1 MKKKNPRDN
10 KGKKIA
16 QQPNTFVPQHLLSSI
31 REQKIISCTED
42 IQDVGL
48 KYIPFAQPF
57 EIPPEWIIKSEEEI
71 NDELLPE
78 EYKHQQQDI
87 NQKTIEKFPEKK
99 VSNKIEKKK
108 EKDSKGNISK
118 KDKEKEKQETIESKE
133 DGVKEDDES
142 KEPEIIIQSYND
154 SMHDELISNLPL
166 SFLKIT
172 KNNFVWLRPED
183 YVINEILDK
192 EIKRL
197 YPKKKYIQMREDIK
211 QTYKTQKELNKLKE
225 GEDNNYSDEEN
236 VDAFM
241 NDDSETLKKTIY
253 KDFYKYLENKP
264 KIKVVN
270 FSERDETEEE
280 YQKRIID
287 TIEKQKEALAKFK
300 YSKGKNEKKPVVQKP
315 EEIQRI
321 KINELEPSNIDVKQ
335 IVDKEKICKTFKEK
349 NEFRINYSFISWLSS
364 IYQFILDL
372 NIHDC
377 ITLKPIFSNIYPQH
391 NGSPIYNPNGHYA
404 IKLYFMGKPRRI
416 DIDDRMPCN
425 TNGEFIF
432 PRCEDLGELW
442 PALLTKALIKLS
454 IYKVKHPFYS
464 NYEENVDTS
473 YIYALTG
480 YHTQKLQNIEKESDI
495 QNLLDTNLNDD
506 NYLNKKKYILCLN
519 LLQNKKEK
527 EIKEKYYEDIIQTYL
542 HLKNYAERESNKFK
556 NIIIKEE
563 GIIEEDEENS
573 KGNENKNIKNQL
585 SRYSNNNLNINNVNN
600 RLKKNS
606 SIDLKK
612 NDIFKYKFGGQTEE
626 TPKKSFGNFTPFK
639 FGIGERSNFRF
650 ILGKENI
657 TESYWKSRDI
667 KQRVG
672 KRQKTIS
679 LKGKLFIDNKIE
691 IIYNF
696 AYSINDFFS
705 NGNFN
710 MNRLKALDF
719 EDLKRNLKANNV
731 VFKQLSQMEKR
742 EYIKQRK
749 ILKAKQLDIKNKRIE
764 ELQNE
769 GKPFLIIKIK
779 NDSNGLYKINSVLM
793 YTEDEIYMAKKCIL
807 NNWKYPPPD
816 FFTKHFKKYDELL
829 NAEEE
834 EKKIN
839 ENLKNNEKKSKKS
852 KISAFDWTR
861 ENYIQ
866 LIGGDLS
873 KFEKSEENDI
883 KDPILKTSGGSWM
896 SFSDF
901 IYLFNTF
908 LILHNPNNLFTGGKI
923 SVDNN
928 WLDYK
933 IDCYEPLDDFMVLK
947 LNNEEIENKEK
958 TYVAFIIFEP
968 NSDKTLKAKD
978 KINNYIILDIVDEN
992 QNTIYKNITMNRFY
1006 STHIVENLSG
1016 NLKYYIIVRGGIYQF
1031 GFYLELFSE
1040 GHKIENMT
1048 YQNYLC
1054 QALDYKYANFKIE
1067 HPIIGNEE
1075 FYLLTR
1081 LHVSPNNINEDGNS
1095 GNSQINQTE
1104 GKLGDLTILFNIKY
1118 PIKHLKQFI
1127 KLFIQKEENNNK
1139 YNKGKEIFINEQI
1152 HLKEGNY
1159 LIAIYFKNLT
1169 TSLKENVCDID
1180 VVYSNKNYNIEQI
1193 DNIDYYEIGDE
1204 YKPNRYNV
1212 VFKEK
1217 IYTCDTIYASLNI
1230 QLKKKEKDQNNNN
1243 IENKI
1248 KMVFLLYQLTD
1259 KDNTEIPLIEKKY
1272 AHGLRGNLIHKFES
1286 YNSLIIPNIKFK
1298 GGLIIPENKRGGKA
1312 QQASPQSEQQFYPYL
1327 LICYIDEDSFDI
1339 TLNNNT
1345 NTNNNSNTNSEK
1357 KLLWKIRV
1365 FSSDNLCFIPDL
1377 SKEENEKFLKN
1388 GWEEKEPGRAA
1399 LAKTSRKRY
1408 ILEKIRI
1415 KGGELNN
1422 EDLLLLNNQRIRKTT
1437 KLKEESQELQKQM
1450 KNKRPNQ
1457 RIQINSK
1464 KTEEKEKKEETKE
1477 IILNYNKALPRD
1489 IHHQSTYIK
1498 NYLKYAY
1505 KDRTYHI
1512 NTIEDQYLK
1521 VINNEMIQTEKTKNI
1536 SESMENYNKIIKTE
1550 MTSTFYK
1557 TQQPKDEM
1565 FSTFYKLDIST
1576 RSNETDKLRQLMKSR
1591 ESLKNQFQDKINAK
1605 NSVNDVLK
1613 NYIVN
1618 SYDFN
1623 YMFQIYKDTVD
1634 ILGNDY
1640 EDEIKLF
1647 KLLSN
1652 KKEEEIKNQLKKFTA
1667 KDKNNITKLIE
1678 EIEFNQLII
1687 SEEIM
1692 TKLREFIK

>member
-1 MKKKNPRDN
+1 MKKKNPKDN

-16 QQPNTFVPQHLLSSI
+16 QAPNTFVPQNLLNSI
-31 REQKIISCTED
+31 REQKLISCQED
-42 IQDVGL
+42 IQDTIL

-57 EIPPEWIIKSEEEI
+57 EIPPEWITKSEEEF
-71 NDELLPE
+71 NEELLPE
-78 EYKHQQQDI
+78 EYRQQLQEL
-87 NQKTIEKFPEKK
+87 NQKTIEKTTIEKK
-99 VSNKIEKKK
+99 STKIEKKK
-108 EKDSKGNISK
+108 EKDSKANTLK
-118 KDKEKEKQETIESKE
+118 KDVKDKENKDTIEAKEENNNLKE
-133 DGVKEDDES
+133 DEEI
-142 KEPEIIIQSYND
+142 KEPEIIIPSYND
-154 SMHDELISNLPL
+154 SMHDELINNLPL
-166 SFLKIT
+166 SFLKLT
-172 KNNFVWLRPED
+172 RNDFVWLRPED

-211 QTYKTQKELNKLKE
+211 QTYKTQKELNKLRE
-225 GEDNNYSDEEN
+225 GEENKNYSDEEN

-264 KIKVVN
+264 KIKVVK
-270 FSERDETEEE
+270 FSERDEKEEE
-280 YQKRIID
+280 YQKRIVD

-300 YSKGKNEKKPVVQKP
+300 LSKGKNEKKPVVQKP

-321 KINELEPSNIDVKQ
+321 KIYELEPSNIDVKQ
-335 IVDKEKICKTFKEK
+335 IVDKEKLCKTFKEK
-349 NEFRINYSFISWLSS
+349 NDFRINYSFISWLSS

-372 NIHDC
+372 NINDC
-377 ITLKPIFSNIYPQH
+377 ITLKTIFNNIYPQQ

-425 TNGEFIF
+425 INGEFIF
-432 PRCEDLGELW
+432 PRCEDLSELW
-442 PALLTKALIKLS
+442 PALLTKALIKLN

-464 NYEENVDTS
+464 KFEENVDTS

-480 YHTQKLQNIEKESDI
+480 YHTQILQNINQESEI
-495 QNLLDTNLNDD
+495 QNLLYTNLNDD

-519 LLQNKKEK
+519 LFYQKKENEKKEK
-527 EIKEKYYEDIIQTYL
+527 FYEDIIESYKSSRM
-542 HLKNYAERESNKFK
+542 HYIERDSNKFK
-556 NIIIKEE
+556 NNLIKEE
-563 GIIEEDEENS
+563 GIIEEDEENTKS
-573 KGNENKNIKNQL
+573 GEKQI
-585 SRYSNNNLNINNVNN
+585 NINKPKIGS
-600 RLKKNS
+600 LKKS
-606 SIDLKK
+606 VSIDKK
-612 NDIFKYKFGGQTEE
+612 NDMFKYKNLIESKVPEDIQ
-626 TPKKSFGNFTPFK
+626 KKNTVNFSPFK
-639 FGIGERSNFRF
+639 FGSGDKINNFKF
-650 ILGKENI
+650 FLGKENI
-657 TESYWKSRDI
+657 TESYWRSRDV

-705 NGNFN
+705 NGTFN

-731 VFKQLSQMEKR
+731 VFKQLSQVEKR

-779 NDSNGLYKINSVLM
+779 NDSFGLYKINSVLM
-793 YTEDEIYMAKKCIL
+793 YTEEEIYMAKKCIL
-807 NNWKYPPPD
+807 NDWKYPPPD
-816 FFTKHFKKYDELL
+816 FFSKHFKKYDELKS
-829 NAEEE
+829 AEEE
-834 EKKIN
+834 EKKAN
-839 ENLKNNEKKSKKS
+839 ENIKNNTKKIKKT

-861 ENYIQ
+861 ENYVQ

-883 KDPILKTSGGSWM
+883 KDPILKTSGGNWM

-901 IYLFNTF
+901 IFLFNTF
-908 LILHNPNNLFTGGKI
+908 LILHNPNTLFTGGKI
-923 SVDNN
+923 SIDNN

-933 IDCYEPLDDFMVLK
+933 IDCFEPLDDFMVLK
-947 LNNEEIENKEK
+947 LNNEEIENKER

-968 NSDKTLKAKD
+968 NNDKTLKGKD
-978 KINNYIILDIVDEN
+978 KINNYIILDIVDEKN
-992 QNTIYKNITMNRFY
+992 NIIYKNITMNRFY

-1031 GFYLELFSE
+1031 GFYLEFYSE

-1054 QALDYKYANFKIE
+1054 QSLDYKFANFKIE
-1067 HPIIGNEE
+1067 HPVLANEE

-1081 LHVSPNNINEDGNS
+1081 LHIIPSTNEDG
-1095 GNSQINQTE
+1095 SQIE
-1104 GKLGDLTILFNIKY
+1104 GKLGDLNIVFNIKY
-1118 PIKHLKQFI
+1118 PIKHLKKFI
-1127 KLFIQKEENNNK
+1127 KLFIQKEENDNNK

-1169 TSLKENVCDID
+1169 SSLKENVCDID

-1193 DNIDYYEIGDE
+1193 DNIDFYEISDE

-1217 IYTCDTIYASLNI
+1217 IYSCDTIYSSLNI
-1230 QLKKKEKDQNNNN
+1230 QLKQKENQDN
-1243 IENKI
+1243 IDNIDDKI
-1248 KMVFLLYQLTD
+1248 KLIFLLYQLTD
-1259 KDNTEIPLIEKKY
+1259 KENTEVPFIEKKFT
-1272 AHGLRGNLIHKFES
+1272 HGLRGNLIQKFES

-1298 GGLIIPENKRGGKA
+1298 GGLIIPENKKGGNK
-1312 QQASPQSEQQFYPYL
+1312 QQQPPQSEPQFYPYL
-1327 LICYIDEDSFDI
+1327 LICYIDDSFDF
-1339 TLNNNT
+1339 
-1345 NTNNNSNTNSEK
+1345 NNSLSSKN
-1357 KLLWKIRV
+1357 KLIWTIRV

-1377 SKEENEKFLKN
+1377 SKEENEKLLKN

-1399 LAKTSRKRY
+1399 LAKVSRKRY

-1422 EDLLLLNNQRIRKTT
+1422 EDLLLLNNQRARKNT
-1437 KLKEESQELQKQM
+1437 KPKEESQEQLQKQF
-1450 KNKRPNQ
+1450 KAKKTNN

-1464 KTEEKEKKEETKE
+1464 KVEDKEKKEETKE
-1477 IILNYNKALPRD
+1477 IILNFNKALPRD
-1489 IHHQSTYIK
+1489 IHHQSSYIK

-1505 KDRTYHI
+1505 KDRTRQI

-1521 VINNEMIQTEKTKNI
+1521 VINNEKIQTEKSKNI
-1536 SESMENYNKIIKTE
+1536 SESLELYNKIIKTE
-1550 MTSTFYK
+1550 MNSTFYK
-1557 TQQPKDEM
+1557 TQPPKDEM

-1576 RSNETDKLRQLMKSR
+1576 RSNETDRLRELMKSR
-1591 ESLKNQFQDKINAK
+1591 DSLKNQFQDKINAK
-1605 NSVNDVLK
+1605 NNVSDILK
-1613 NYIVN
+1613 NYIIN
-1618 SYDFN
+1618 GYDYT
-1623 YMFQIYKDTVD
+1623 YMLQIYKETVD
-1634 ILGNDY
+1634 ILGKDY
-1640 EDEIKLF
+1640 DDEIKLF
-1647 KLLSN
+1647 KLLSS

-1687 SEEIM
+1687 SEDIM
-1692 TKLREFIK
+1692 AKLREFIK

>member
-10 KGKKIA
+10 KGKKIP
-16 QQPNTFVPQHLLSSI
+16 QQPNTFVPQHLLNSI

-42 IQDVGL
+42 VQDAWI

-57 EIPPEWIIKSEEEI
+57 EIPPEWIAKSEEEL
-71 NDELLPE
+71 NEELLPE
-78 EYKHQQQDI
+78 EYKQQQQEM
-87 NQKTIEKFPEKK
+87 NQRTIEKSPEKK
-99 VSNKIEKKK
+99 SSNKIEKKK
-108 EKDSKGNISK
+108 EKDLKASMGK
-118 KDKEKEKQETIESKE
+118 KDGKEKQDTIEAKE
-133 DGVKEDDES
+133 DTNNGKEDEDI
-142 KEPEIIIQSYND
+142 KEPEIVIQSYND
-154 SMHDELISNLPL
+154 SMHEEIIANLPL

-225 GEDNNYSDEEN
+225 GEENNNYSDEEN

-264 KIKVVN
+264 KIKVVK
-270 FSERDETEEE
+270 FVERDETEEE

-315 EEIQRI
+315 EEIQKI
-321 KINELEPSNIDVKQ
+321 KINKIEPSNIDVKQ
-335 IVDKEKICKTFKEK
+335 LVDKEKLCRTFKEK

-372 NIHDC
+372 NIYDC
-377 ITLKPIFSNIYPQH
+377 ITLKSIFSNIYPQQ
-391 NGSPIYNPNGHYA
+391 NGLPIYNPNGHYA

-425 TNGEFIF
+425 INGEFIF
-432 PRCEDLGELW
+432 PRCENLCELW
-442 PALLTKALIKLS
+442 PALLTKALMKLS

-480 YHTQKLQNIEKESDI
+480 YHTQKLQNIDKESDI
-495 QNLLDTNLNDD
+495 QNLLYTNLNDD
-506 NYLNKKKYILCLN
+506 NYLNRKKYILCLN
-519 LLQNKKEK
+519 LLQHKKESETK
-527 EIKEKYYEDIIQTYL
+527 EIKEKYYEDIIQNYL
-542 HLKNYAERESNKFK
+542 NWNNYTGKESSKFK
-556 NIIIKEE
+556 NNVIKEE
-563 GIIEEDEENS
+563 GIIEEDEENTKS
-573 KGNENKNIKNQL
+573 NENKNNLKSLNKFSNRNL
-585 SRYSNNNLNINNVNN
+585 NNNIGISSLKRSVNVERKQQDFLKN
-600 RLKKNS
+600 RVGFESKLS
-606 SIDLKK
+606 EDL
-612 NDIFKYKFGGQTEE
+612 
-626 TPKKSFGNFTPFK
+626 PKRIGVNFTPFK
-639 FGIGERSNFRF
+639 FGNERSNFKF
-650 ILGKENI
+650 LLGKEHI
-657 TESYWKSRDI
+657 TDAYWKSRDI

-731 VFKQLSQMEKR
+731 VFKQLSQVEKR

-779 NDSNGLYKINSVLM
+779 NDSFGLYKINSVLM

-816 FFTKHFKKYDELL
+816 FFSKHFKKYDELL

-834 EKKIN
+834 EKKIK
-839 ENLKNNEKKSKKS
+839 ENLKNNDKKSKKS

-873 KFEKSEENDI
+873 KFEKTEENDI

-901 IYLFNTF
+901 IFLFNTF
-908 LILHNPNNLFTGGKI
+908 LILHNPNNLFTGGKLCI
-923 SVDNN
+923 DNN

-933 IDCYEPLDDFMVLK
+933 VDCYEPLDDFMVLK

-958 TYVAFIIFEP
+958 AYVSFIVFEP
-968 NSDKTLKAKD
+968 NNDKTLKAKD

-992 QNTIYKNITMNRFY
+992 HNVIYKNITMNRFY

-1031 GFYLELFSE
+1031 GFYLELYSE

-1054 QALDYKYANFKIE
+1054 QALDYKFATFKIE

-1081 LHVSPNNINEDGNS
+1081 LHITPNNNEDGTQTN
-1095 GNSQINQTE
+1095 QIE
-1104 GKLGDLTILFNIKY
+1104 GKLGDLIILFNIKY
-1118 PIKHLKQFI
+1118 PIKHLKKYI

-1169 TSLKENVCDID
+1169 TSIKENVCDID

-1193 DNIDYYEIGDE
+1193 DNIDYYEMSDD

-1217 IYTCDTIYASLNI
+1217 IYTCDTIYSSLNI
-1230 QLKKKEKDQNNNN
+1230 QLKKKENDYSDNR
-1243 IENKI
+1243 I
-1248 KMVFLLYQLTD
+1248 KMAFLLYQLTD
-1259 KDNTEIPLIEKKY
+1259 KENTEVPLIEKKY
-1272 AHGLRGNLIHKFES
+1272 AHGLRGNLIQKFES

-1298 GGLIIPENKRGGKA
+1298 GGLIVPENRRGGKA
-1312 QQASPQSEQQFYPYL
+1312 QQVQPQSEQQFHPYL
-1327 LICYIDEDSFDI
+1327 LICYIDDDSFDV
-1339 TLNNNT
+1339 N
-1345 NTNNNSNTNSEK
+1345 NNNSSSDK

-1377 SKEENEKFLKN
+1377 SKEENEKLLKN

-1415 KGGELNN
+1415 KGGELNS
-1422 EDLLLLNNQRIRKTT
+1422 EDLNLLNNQRVRKTT
-1437 KLKEESQELQKQM
+1437 KSKEEPQELLQKF
-1450 KNKRPNQ
+1450 KNKKATS
-1457 RIQINSK
+1457 RIQISSK
-1464 KTEEKEKKEETKE
+1464 KTEEKDKKEETKE

-1489 IHHQSTYIK
+1489 IHHQSAYIK
-1498 NYLKYAY
+1498 NYLNYAY
-1505 KDRTYHI
+1505 KDRTKHI

-1536 SESMENYNKIIKTE
+1536 SESMDQYNKIIRNE
-1550 MTSTFYK
+1550 MISTFYK

-1576 RSNETDKLRQLMKSR
+1576 RSSETDKIRHLMKSR
-1591 ESLKNQFQDKINAK
+1591 ENLKNQFQDKINAK
-1605 NSVNDVLK
+1605 NSVNDILK

-1623 YMFQIYKDTVD
+1623 YMFQVYKDTVE
-1634 ILGNDY
+1634 ILGKDY

-1647 KLLSN
+1647 KLLSS

-1687 SEEIM
+1687 SEDIM